1 MENIQ
6 EKQEPTQEEIQE
18 FVNQVYDF
26 AVDLYTNQN
35 MNWGEVRQELINQGV
50 TPGVASV
57 VVSNLQEQ
65 ERQAKNEM
73 SNKEL
78 GYGALWA
85 VGGDALTALTGGYL
99 IFWGAVMW
107 GGWLILR
114 GIWHKIN

>member
-1 MENIQ
+1 MDDIQ

-18 FVNQVYDF
+18 FVNRVYDF
-26 AVDLYTNQN
+26 AVGLYTNQN
-35 MNWGEVRQELINQGV
+35 MNWAEVRQELINQGI
-50 TPGVASV
+50 TPGDASV

-85 VGGDALTALTGGYL
+85 VGGVALTDLTVGCL
-99 IFWGAVMW
+99 
-107 GGWLILR
+107 L
-114 GIWHKIN
+114 